1 MHPLHRKFRR
11 LPAAAVPALIA
22 SLALLGTVAL
32 PTSAASAYDLRLRSW
47 GMNANGQL
55 GDGTKTQRLTPTSVV
70 GLSGAELN
78 SVAAGGTG
86 GAAATATGF
95 GLALLANGT
104 VEAWGKNDKG
114 QLGNGVT
121 STTDEWAV
129 PALVAGLGGVQ
140 AVAAGGAHALALL
153 KDGTVQAW
161 GLNDKGQLGDG
172 TTTNANLPV
181 TVAGLEGVKA
191 IAAGDAFSMALL
203 IDGTVKTW
211 GNNDKGQLG
220 VTQRPAKSTDPV
232 PTPSPATRTTAMV
245 IPELTTVKG
254 IAAGASHALALLAD
268 GSVMSWGLND
278 KGQLGDDTVTTTT
291 PAVNQNKPY
300 PVQVLELKNVTAL
313 SAGASHS
320 VALLQ
325 DKTLRAWGNND
336 KGQIGDGTTTQR
348 NTSVPIPGVTGVI
361 GIAAGASHNLAVLSD
376 GTVQA
381 WGLNDKGQL
390 GDGTTKDKST
400 PVQVLAKSGAVSM
413 VAAPSNGSFSLA
425 R

>member
-11 LPAAAVPALIA
+11 LPAAAVPALVA
-22 SLALLGTVAL
+22 SLALLGSVAL

-47 GMNANGQL
+47 GQNANGQL

-86 GAAATATGF
+86 GTGATVTGF

-114 QLGNGVT
+114 QLGNGTT

-172 TTTNANLPV
+172 TNTNANLPV
-181 TVAGLEGVKA
+181 TVAGLDSVKA

-203 IDGTVKTW
+203 ADGTVKTW

-220 VTQRPAKSTDPV
+220 VTAKPSSSTAAV
-232 PTPSPATRTTAMV
+232 PTPTPTTRTTAMQ

-254 IAAGASHALALLAD
+254 IAAGASHAFALLAD
-268 GSVMSWGLND
+268 GSVMAWGLND
-278 KGQLGDDTVTTTT
+278 KGQLGDDSIV
-291 PAVNQNKPY
+291 NKPY
-300 PVQVLELKNVTAL
+300 PVPVLELKNVTAL

-320 VALLQ
+320 IALLQ
-325 DKTLRAWGNND
+325 DKTLRGWGLND
-336 KGQIGDGTTTQR
+336 KGQVGDGTQTQR
-348 NTSVPIPGVTGVI
+348 NTSVPIPGVTGAI
-361 GIAAGASHNLAVLSD
+361 GIASGASHNLAVLSD

-390 GDGTTKDKST
+390 GDGTTKDKAT

>member
-1 MHPLHRKFRR
+1 MLLLPRKLRR
-11 LPAAAVPALIA
+11 VPATAVPALVA
-22 SLALLGTVAL
+22 SLTLLGSVAL

-47 GMNANGQL
+47 GLNTSGQL

-70 GLSGAELN
+70 GLSGAELTA
-78 SVAAGGTG
+78 VAAGGTG
-86 GAAATATGF
+86 GSTGSGF

-104 VEAWGKNDKG
+104 VESWGKNDKG
-114 QLGNGVT
+114 QLGNGVN

-129 PALVAGLGGVQ
+129 PSLVAGLGGVD

-153 KDGTVQAW
+153 KDGTVMSW

-181 TVAGLEGVKA
+181 VVAGLADVKA

-203 IDGTVKTW
+203 KDGTVKTW

-220 VTQRPAKSTDPV
+220 ITAKPASSTTAPPA
-232 PTPSPATRTTAMV
+232 PTPATRTSAIAV
-245 IPELTTVKG
+245 PELTTVKG
-254 IAAGASHALALLAD
+254 ITAGASHALALLAD
-268 GSVMSWGLND
+268 GTVMSWGLND
-278 KGQLGDDTVTTTT
+278 KGQLGDDSV
-291 PAVNQNKPY
+291 VNKPY
-300 PVQVLELKNVTAL
+300 PVPVLELKNVTGL

-320 VALLQ
+320 IALLQ
-325 DKTLRAWGNND
+325 DRTLRGWGNNAN
-336 KGQIGDGTTTQR
+336 GQVGDGTLTQR
-348 NTSVPIPGVTGVI
+348 NTSVPIPGVTAAIGV
-361 GIAAGASHNLAVLSD
+361 ASGANHNLAVLSD
-376 GTVQA
+376 GTVQS

-390 GDGTTKDKST
+390 GDGTTTQRPT
-400 PVQVLAKSGAVSM
+400 PVQVLAKSGSVSM